1 LEPMNKISG
10 YVYSNPKNTRIMLRS
25 ASGRRRQADRE
36 AADIRFSNRL
46 HIKHN
51 RFVPGGSK
59 SRKLAELNFE
69 TDPHRAIGC
78 NMQKAIEAAVD
89 KIGDAGDLSRER
101 KLIFARQVEE
111 EERKELVKLL
121 GDRGV
126 LRVDWPGRPYGL
138 ALALGL
144 AWSSG
149 CRLPAAWVELW
160 LAFNKYG
167 QRLRKDRLL
176 RLRLARKTASE
187 ASSPPTPG
195 AGGRRS
201 RGDPGRSALA
211 IAPPP
216 AARPGGG
223 QTERQ
228 ARRTDRLGP
237 RRQTEAGRGDGARRG
252 GRPVRRPAGPPA
264 RAGPNTCWVRR
275 NSV

>member
-1 LEPMNKISG
+1 MEPMNKISG

-176 RLRLARKTASE
+176 SLRLARKAASE
-187 ASSPPTPG
+187 APPTPG
-195 AGGRRS
+195 GGPVATRAARRS
-201 RGDPGRSALA
+201 
-211 IAPPP
+211 
-216 AARPGGG
+216 
-223 QTERQ
+223 Q
-228 ARRTDRLGP
+228 
-237 RRQTEAGRGDGARRG
+237 
-252 GRPVRRPAGPPA
+252 
-264 RAGPNTCWVRR
+264 
-275 NSV
+275 